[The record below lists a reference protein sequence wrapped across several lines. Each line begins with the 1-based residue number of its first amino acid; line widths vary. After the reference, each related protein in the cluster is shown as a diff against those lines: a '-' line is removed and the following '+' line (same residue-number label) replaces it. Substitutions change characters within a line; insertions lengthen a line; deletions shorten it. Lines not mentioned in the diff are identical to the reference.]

1 MMKMIVVNRKGTFID
16 GLKIS
21 DVTVNKLAISPQDNI
36 SFRFQSQE
44 TTANGG
50 GITLFGREFGN
61 YNQDIRVRV
70 CYSPC

>member
-44 TTANGG
+44 TTTNGG